1 MKNLSDLGCFIN
13 YTLLLT
19 LILYHQLRIIH
30 SGLFYLDICI
40 KINFEKNVQSQQVYF
55 IRVNIALGASHLEGD
70 LLLPPHIFNQSRFG
84 DKGVIDAVKIETYR
98 RR

>member
-1 MKNLSDLGCFIN
+1 MAVFFMTSYHLQ
-13 YTLLLT
+13 LLCA
-19 LILYHQLRIIH
+19 IHYELRIIL

-55 IRVNIALGASHLEGD
+55 ISATIALGASHLEGD
-70 LLLPPHIFNQSRFG
+70 FLLPPHFFEKGRFG
-84 DKGVIDAVKIETYR
+84 DKGVIDAVKIENYR